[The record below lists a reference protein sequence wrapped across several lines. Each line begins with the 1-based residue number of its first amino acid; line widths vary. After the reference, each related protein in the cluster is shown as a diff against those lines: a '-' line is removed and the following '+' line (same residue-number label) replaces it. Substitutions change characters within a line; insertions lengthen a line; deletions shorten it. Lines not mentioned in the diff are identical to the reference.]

1 MSSLYK
7 TAILIIPAM
16 LCGAI
21 LSAGVV
27 QSADD
32 TVRDPMQPPAF
43 ALKQFRLA
51 KIKRQGA
58 GSVKKAAVKKA
69 PAKPLNLSTILIG
82 QARKVAIINDR
93 MLVVG
98 DKIDDAKVVKI
109 LNDRVELIRKGK
121 RIKLVLDN
129 QVLSIRKN
137 AVKSNL

>member
-7 TAILIIPAM
+7 MTISIIPAM

-21 LSAGVV
+21 LTSGVV
-27 QSADD
+27 QSAE

-43 ALKQFRLA
+43 ALKQFKLA

-58 GSVKKAAVKKA
+58 GIVKKAAVKKA
-69 PAKPLNLSTILIG
+69 PAKPLHLSSILIG
-82 QARKVAIINDR
+82 KVRKVAIINDR

-98 DKIDDAKVVKI
+98 DKIDNAKVVRI
-109 LNDRVELIRKGK
+109 LNDRVELMRKGK

-129 QVLSIRKN
+129 QIISIRKN
-137 AVKSNL
+137 PVKSNL